1 MGVRKKGVNN
11 NDKNFIRRCVED
23 EVDWDI
29 TRIAAHLGCEEGPV
43 QEFYTHFEN
52 GGDGKHFPEKQAEKA
67 KEPKKEKKAKKSKA
81 KKEDTSAEEEFS

>member
-52 GGDGKHFPEKQAEKA
+52 GGDGKNFSKTEKA